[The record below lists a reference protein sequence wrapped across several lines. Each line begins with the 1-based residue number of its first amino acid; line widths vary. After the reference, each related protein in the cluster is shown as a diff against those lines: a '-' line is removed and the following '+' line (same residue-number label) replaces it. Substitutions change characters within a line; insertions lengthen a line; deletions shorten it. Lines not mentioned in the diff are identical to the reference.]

1 MISVF
6 PTSIVFAGSL
16 GKTVF
21 FINSS
26 GLTLKSEIIA
36 SKSVSFSIFTSTRE
50 KKANWDDKYYYN
62 SIKEKSII
70 THTTEWHIG
79 TSESG

>member
-6 PTSIVFAGSL
+6 PTLIVFAGSL

-50 KKANWDDKYYYN
+50 KKAN
-62 SIKEKSII
+62 
-70 THTTEWHIG
+70 
-79 TSESG
+79 